1 MSRSLLKSSAATKT
15 MSVGGGGQNL
25 FLGVQNFWVGLL
37 FSEFSVDLKK
47 KKRSSCQFGLIFS
60 ECYVNLQKKKVISP
74 NCSTYFLVFCWFPKK
89 KHHLETAA
97 RETSVWVGMLGI
109 LEGQNFSLGGR
120 RPLLPPLVAALS
132 KRSFAASCCAIRV
145 FLNVS

>member
-1 MSRSLLKSSAATKT
+1 MSQSLLKSSAATKT

-47 KKRSSCQFGLIFS
+47 KRASCQFGLIYS
-60 ECYVNLQKKKVISP
+60 EFYVNLQKKKVISP
-74 NCSTYFLVFCWFPKK
+74 NCSTCFLVFCWVSKKK

-109 LEGQNFSLGGR
+109 LEGQNFCLGGR
-120 RPLLPPLVAALS
+120 RPLLPPPP
-132 KRSFAASCCAIRV
+132 
-145 FLNVS
+145 